1 MILMKHRIT
10 LALIFGLVLAFSVSS
25 SLQAQP
31 RTGTATQETDDEFK
45 VTTYKRFVENREPNP
60 AAAYQAAKAYMA
72 RYNKEDDQ
80 YTRYLKQWISAFEK
94 DERQDSL
101 LRSIYGEKNY
111 AAGFGLAKQVLTDDP
126 EDIKALI
133 ALGYGGYLSTINAK
147 NETFNAESIRYAQK
161 AIQLLESGKTPDA
174 WEPFK
179 SREDAIA
186 SLNYAIG
193 FLDLKPHP
201 EEAIT
206 RFIKVINIDS
216 DLRKTPST
224 FYLLA
229 VAYEQGPYKRLSADY
244 TKRFADQP
252 ETPESKAAI
261 ETLNKVMDRI
271 VDAYARALAL
281 AANDPQQQAKKAEW
295 TKRLTD
301 LYKFRH
307 ENSDAGLN
315 EFIAGVLAKPLPQP

>member
-1 MILMKHRIT
+1 MKHRVT
-10 LALIFGLVLAFSVSS
+10 LALLFGVALVFSASTR
-25 SLQAQP
+25 LQAQP
-31 RTGTATQETDDEFK
+31 RTGIPETEDEFK

-60 AAAYQAAKAYMA
+60 AAAYQAAKDYMA

-80 YTRYLKQWISAFEK
+80 YTRYLKQWMSAFEK
-94 DERQDSL
+94 DERQDTL
-101 LRSIYGEKNY
+101 LRSIYGEKKY
-111 AAGFGLAKQVLTDDP
+111 AAGYGLAKQVLADDP
-126 EDIKALI
+126 DDVKALI
-133 ALGYGGYLSTINAK
+133 ALGYGGYLATTNAK
-147 NETFNAESIRYAQK
+147 NETFNADSVRYAQR
-161 AIQLLESGKTPDA
+161 ALQLLDSGKTPDA

-193 FLDLKPHP
+193 FIDLKPRP
-201 EEAIT
+201 EEAIG
-206 RFIKVINIDS
+206 RFVKVISIDS

-224 FYLLA
+224 YYLLA

-244 TKRFADQP
+244 TKRFANQP

-271 VDAYARALAL
+271 VDAYARAVAL
-281 AANDPQQQAKKAEW
+281 AGNDPQHQASKAEW

-307 ENSDAGLN
+307 EQSDAGLSQ
-315 EFIAGVLAKPLPQP
+315 FIAGVLSTPLPQP

>member
-1 MILMKHRIT
+1 LNKHRVT
-10 LALIFGLVLAFSVSS
+10 LALLFGLAMTFSLATR
-25 SLQAQP
+25 LQAQV
-31 RTGTATQETDDEFK
+31 QVTDDEFK
-45 VTTYKRFVENREPNP
+45 VTTYKRFVDNREPNP
-60 AAAYQAAKAYMA
+60 AAAYQAAKDYMV

-80 YTRYLKQWISAFEK
+80 YTRYLKQWIAAFEK
-94 DERQDSL
+94 DERQDTL

-126 EDIKALI
+126 EDVKALI
-133 ALGYGGYLSTINAK
+133 ALGYGGYLATTNAK
-147 NETFNAESIRYAQK
+147 NEAFNADSVRYAQK

-179 SREDAIA
+179 NREDALA
-186 SLNYAIG
+186 SLYYAIG
-193 FLDLKPHP
+193 FIELKPRP
-201 EEAIT
+201 EEAIA
-206 RFIKVINIDS
+206 RFTKVSQIDS
-216 DLRKTPST
+216 DLKKTSST
-224 FYLLA
+224 YYLVA
-229 VAYEQGPYKRLSADY
+229 VAYEQGPFKRLSADY

-252 ETPESKAAI
+252 ETPESKAA
-261 ETLNKVMDRI
+261 LDNVNKVMDRVI
-271 VDAYARALAL
+271 DAYARAVAL
-281 AANDPQQQAKKAEW
+281 AGNDPQQQAKKVEW